1 MTGPKQAVVLLAGA
15 GSRLGVYTERIP
27 KCMVEV
33 AGEPLLLRLLNQLDK
48 LPTEE
53 AILVVG
59 FKADIIKDAVGNSY
73 GNLAITYVENEE
85 WETTNNVVS
94 LALAT
99 DYLKKDFLLLE
110 GDLFFAN
117 GVLDR
122 LLGHNQMAVDNFRD
136 GMDGT
141 VVTTASDNLVEQFY
155 LKTTPNRPEDI
166 SKLYKTVNAYSFS
179 FDSFFDKVL
188 LRLNRL
194 LQKGER
200 NVYYEQAIADAVDGG
215 SLTLKCVK
223 FDESEWCEIDTA
235 EDLQQ
240 AWVKF
245 GE

>member
-1 MTGPKQAVVLLAGA
+1 LTGPKQTVILLAGA
-15 GSRLGVYTERIP
+15 GSRLGMYTESTP
-27 KCMVEV
+27 KCMVQV

-48 LPTEE
+48 LSTEE
-53 AILVVG
+53 AILVIG
-59 FKADIIKDAVGNSY
+59 FKADIIRDVVGNSF
-73 GNLAITYVENEE
+73 GNLTITYVENKE

-99 DYLKKDFLLLE
+99 DTLGKNFLLLE
-110 GDLFFAN
+110 GDLFFAD

-122 LLGHNQMAVDNFRD
+122 LLGHNQTAVDSFRD

-141 VVTTASDNLVEQFY
+141 VVTRASDNSVEKFY

-179 FDSFFDKVL
+179 FDSFFDKVQP
-188 LRLNRL
+188 RLNRL
-194 LQKGER
+194 LRKGER
-200 NVYYEQAIADAVDGG
+200 NVYYEQAIADAVDDGG
-215 SLTLKCVK
+215 LTLKCVK

>member
-1 MTGPKQAVVLLAGA
+1 
-15 GSRLGVYTERIP
+15 
-27 KCMVEV
+27 MVEV

-59 FKADIIKDAVGNSY
+59 FKADIIRDAVGNSF

-99 DYLKKDFLLLE
+99 DLLGKEFLLLE
-110 GDLFFAN
+110 GDLFFAD

-122 LLGHNQMAVDNFRD
+122 LLGHNQMAVDRFRD

-141 VVTTASDNLVEQFY
+141 VVTPASDNLVEKFY
-155 LKTTPNRPEDI
+155 LKTTPNHPEDI

-179 FDSFFDKVL
+179 LDSFVDKVL
-188 LRLNRL
+188 PQLNRL

-223 FDESEWCEIDTA
+223 FDGSEWCEIDTA